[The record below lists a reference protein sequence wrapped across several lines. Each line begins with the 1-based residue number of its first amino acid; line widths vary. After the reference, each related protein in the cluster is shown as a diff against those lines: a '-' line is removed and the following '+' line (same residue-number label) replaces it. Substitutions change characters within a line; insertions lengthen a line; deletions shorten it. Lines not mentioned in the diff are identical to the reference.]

1 MCAING
7 IAGGK
12 GKGDEGLISRMNEV
26 TKHRGPD
33 GSRVFFDDS
42 FALGFNRLAI
52 IDLSESAMQPMTDE
66 SGRYTLVFNG
76 EIYNYNELKREL
88 VEYPFK
94 TESDSEVILAA
105 YSRWGDAAFSR
116 LNGMFAL
123 AVYDSSQKKLVLA
136 RDSAGIKPL
145 YYHFEDGRLL
155 FSSEIKALLEAGIPR
170 TLDVEAFGHY
180 LRLMY
185 VPAPLTMFA
194 GVKKLLPGHTLTFSA
209 GTMNMSPFRGRW
221 PEAEHA
227 KSFSDAAQLVRSTVE
242 GAVARQLVSDRPV
255 GLYLSGGIDSSV
267 ILASS
272 VKTHPKINTYSI
284 GFTLGEGEEGEK
296 FNADVELAK
305 RTAEHFGATHHEFR
319 LSSDDVLALFTDA
332 TRHLD
337 EPIGNA
343 TALSQLYLARM
354 VKPTATVVLT
364 GDGGDELFG
373 GYERYRMAHI
383 ADTYGG
389 LIPAFLA
396 QGKLEHVHL
405 AGLDRFVQLMF
416 QKDTEI
422 RRVLT
427 KGIQLPDTKA
437 LFADEFKGDIALD
450 LMNADE
456 KHWLVDEALMRG
468 DKMSMGASVEARVPF
483 LDLEVRTLARSLP
496 REYLVNPFATKRV
509 LKEAF
514 KDVLPKELLRQPKRG
529 WFSPGAKWL
538 RHRNFVAH
546 AERALTPEY
555 APGVAALIDFTSAR
569 SMWQDHREKRAYH
582 YTLLY
587 ALLAFQEWAREYKI
601 SI

>member
-12 GKGDEGLISRMNEV
+12 GKGDEALISRMNEV

-33 GSRVFFDDS
+33 GSRVFFDDT

-52 IDLSESAMQPMTDE
+52 IDLSENAMQPMTDA

-76 EIYNYNELKREL
+76 EIYNYKELKQEL
-88 VEYPFK
+88 AEYPFK

-123 AVYDSSQKKLVLA
+123 AIYDGKEKKLLVA

-145 YYHFEDGRLL
+145 YYYFENGRLI
-155 FSSEIKALLEAGIPR
+155 FSSEIKALLESGIPR
-170 TLDVEAFGHY
+170 KLDTEAFGHY

-194 GVKKLLPGHTLTFSA
+194 GVKKLLPGHTLAFSA
-209 GTMNMSPFRGRW
+209 GNVTVAPFRGRW
-221 PEAEHA
+221 PEGGHA
-227 KSFSDAAQLVRSTVE
+227 KSFSEAMHLVRKSVE
-242 GAVARQLVSDRPV
+242 DAVTRQLVSDRPV

-267 ILASS
+267 LLASA
-272 VKTHPKINTYSI
+272 VKTHPKINSYSI
-284 GFTLGEGEEGEK
+284 GFTLTEGEESEK
-296 FNADVELAK
+296 FNADAVLAK
-305 RTAEHFGATHHEFR
+305 KTAKHFGATHHEFI
-319 LSSDDVLALFTDA
+319 LSSDDVLSLFTDVA
-332 TRHLD
+332 RHLD

-364 GDGGDELFG
+364 GDGGDEMFG

-383 ADTYGG
+383 AEMYGG
-389 LIPAFLA
+389 LVPRFLA
-396 QGKLEHVHL
+396 HGKFEHIHL
-405 AGLDRFVQLMF
+405 SGIERFQQLMF
-416 QKDTEI
+416 QKDG
-422 RRVLT
+422 
-427 KGIQLPDTKA
+427 GIQRALAKGFTLPDTKS
-437 LFADEFKGDIALD
+437 LFADEFKGSIALD

-456 KHWLVDEALMRG
+456 KHWLIDEALMRS
-468 DKMSMGASVEARVPF
+468 DKMSMAAGVEARVPF
-483 LDLEVRTLARSLP
+483 LDLEVRALARSLP
-496 REYLVNPFATKRV
+496 REYLVTPFATKRV

-514 KDVLPKELLRQPKRG
+514 KDVLPKELLSQPKRG

-538 RHRNFVAH
+538 RHPNFIAH

-555 APGVAALIDFTSAR
+555 APGTSMLFDFGSIR
-569 SMWQDHREKRAYH
+569 KMWEEHREKRAYH

-587 ALLAFQEWAREYKI
+587 AILAFQEWAREYKM
-601 SI
+601 SV